1 MGTDMKNRQDR
12 SNNNNNDNKNYKKK
26 KLNEKDFLLI
36 LTQMQRNHSLIY
48 GSDILLLHGTKCTM
62 NIQNIQQE

>member
-26 KLNEKDFLLI
+26 KLNEKDFI
-36 LTQMQRNHSLIY
+36 
-48 GSDILLLHGTKCTM
+48 DINANAAKSFTDLW
-62 NIQNIQQE
+62 